1 MIFYV
6 SRILLLSVICFL
18 AVVGIRKSK
27 IARKKVVC
35 ALAVILCFASVTASA
50 VFPVENLFVSFGSP
64 ESVFDY
70 THLGKAGDI
79 VYGKNSCMVIYTDR
93 SSTGGH
99 YIVPK
104 TEKGCRIPGYFYA
117 KRISHKFDKN
127 GSFDVYKASGTDD
140 CYIVGVIISDSS
152 EPEIVDDRNEPVE
165 NTVIKM
171 DDTDTNTVIVYA
183 YTENFSNDYCLYIDG
198 VKTAVAD

>member
-6 SRILLLSVICFL
+6 SRIILLSVICFL
-18 AVVGIRKSK
+18 AVVIRKSK
-27 IARKKVVC
+27 IARKKLVC
-35 ALAVILCFASVTASA
+35 ALAVILCFVSVTASA
-50 VFPVENLFVSFGSP
+50 VFPVENLFTYFGSP
-64 ESVFDY
+64 ESVFNY
-70 THLGKAGDI
+70 THFGKTNDVI
-79 VYGKNSCMVIYTDR
+79 CGKNSCMVIYTDH
-93 SSTGGH
+93 SNTGGH

-171 DDTDTNTVIVYA
+171 GDTDTYTVIVYA

-198 VKTAVAD
+198 VNTAVAD